1 MYPGFHHVDAI
12 YLGPNGEQVAKELT
26 PTDTEI
32 DFD

>member
-1 MYPGFHHVDAI
+1 MLPDARSMSI